1 MCRLK
6 ALSVKNRTANEHP
19 APAPNPAPKPKPKPK
34 PNAGASASAVEA
46 KPRKKRVSRQA
57 RQREFERWF
66 ARWTTA
72 HRARRAPHR
81 RPDAAEEEEEKEK
94 KRTDGDEDKTDW
106 WRVESMRRQGGVSY
120 ATPDAFF
127 AALGDA
133 LARHREMVVTDKGK
147 GILKGKDKSK
157 GKGKG
162 GEEGAGGVL
171 TFFGGYSIV
180 AQPKISATARLDK
193 LVGRMEEIGFR

>member
-1 MCRLK
+1 M
-6 ALSVKNRTANEHP
+6 
-19 APAPNPAPKPKPKPK
+19 
-34 PNAGASASAVEA
+34 EA

-66 ARWTTA
+66 ARWTAA
-72 HRARRAPHR
+72 HRARRIARPHR
-81 RPDAAEEEEEKEK
+81 HPDAAEGEEEKEK

-106 WRVESMRRQGGVSY
+106 WRVESTRRQGGVSY
-120 ATPDAFF
+120 PTPDAFF

-133 LARHREMVVTDKGK
+133 LGRHRELAAKSKD
-147 GILKGKDKSK
+147 KDKSK

-162 GEEGAGGVL
+162 GEEVASGVL